1 MVDHQKSDQDQISR
15 LVRIALLIGVGYL
28 FVTVFSPFLSAIA
41 WAAILSYALYPLYRR
56 LVRITRDRVTL
67 SALLMCI
74 GVMLGVILP
83 IVYLSFSIAEDMT
96 RTFRTV
102 AIQVERAEGIF
113 RQGGWHDYPLLASV
127 AERFEQL
134 ERSTGTDIR
143 AAVARN
149 LTQLGRELVLQLT
162 NVAKNI
168 LLAIVHLVSILIC
181 CFYFFRDG
189 EALVTWVQETLPV
202 PLKREHPVVQRFGQV
217 VKGSIYGN
225 TLVALMEGVI
235 GGIGFW
241 IVGLPSPVLW
251 GALMGILAYLPV
263 VGASVV
269 WAPAAL
275 YLYTQAAYGKVVIL
289 CATGVLI
296 MILDYLVRP
305 ICVGRVSK
313 IHALLVLFS
322 VLGGLKLFGLLGV
335 VVGPLIVAV
344 GVTLLETYRLER
356 AVPEPT
362 QPAS

>member
-1 MVDHQKSDQDQISR
+1 
-15 LVRIALLIGVGYL
+15 
-28 FVTVFSPFLSAIA
+28 
-41 WAAILSYALYPLYRR
+41 
-56 LVRITRDRVTL
+56 
-67 SALLMCI
+67 
-74 GVMLGVILP
+74 
-83 IVYLSFSIAEDMT
+83 
-96 RTFRTV
+96 
-102 AIQVERAEGIF
+102 
-113 RQGGWHDYPLLASV
+113 
-127 AERFEQL
+127 
-134 ERSTGTDIR
+134 
-143 AAVARN
+143 
-149 LTQLGRELVLQLT
+149 
-162 NVAKNI
+162 
-168 LLAIVHLVSILIC
+168 
-181 CFYFFRDG
+181 
-189 EALVTWVQETLPV
+189 VTWVQETLPF

-251 GALMGILAYLPV
+251 GTLMGILAYLPV

-296 MILDYLVRP
+296 MILDYFVRP

-356 AVPEPT
+356 AVPEPI
-362 QPAS
+362 QPTS